1 MPVFCAINIVIGAFK
16 PNGTDL
22 ISTSSEAIGW
32 RTLGV
37 DDMPWCGKMLWLF
50 WNPTG
55 DVHTLV
61 YLSM

>member
-1 MPVFCAINIVIGAFK
+1 MSVFRAINIIIGAFK

-32 RTLGV
+32 RILSV
-37 DDMPWCGKMLWLF
+37 DDMPCMEKLFRLF

-55 DVHTLV
+55 GVHTLV